1 MRRPTL
7 HSIIRFLMR
16 ILTDTEYRN
25 LEYLPVS
32 GPVIIATNHLSRMD
46 IPLLFVTPS
55 RNDVTALVT
64 TKYKSYPIIR
74 WFSDTAEAI
83 WLDRETADFAAFRS
97 AAAELKKGKA
107 MGISPEGT
115 RSETGGLLP
124 GKPGTVLLALRTGAP
139 IIPVGLTGTETASA
153 RLLRLGHPKMVATFG
168 ETFEIPPIG
177 KETREEDLQRATDEV
192 MCRIAACL
200 PPEYRGVYADHSRLK
215 EILAAQGGEVKII
228 SSRKL

>member
-1 MRRPTL
+1 MKRPTL

-16 ILTDTEYRN
+16 VLTDTEYRN
-25 LEYLPVS
+25 LEYLPSS

-46 IPLLFVTPS
+46 IPLLFVTPT

-64 TKYKSYPIIR
+64 TKYKSYPLIR

-83 WLDRETADFAAFRS
+83 WLDRDTADFGAFRS
-97 AAAELKKGKA
+97 AAAELKKGRA

-115 RSETGGLLP
+115 RSNTGGLLP

-139 IIPVGLTGTETASA
+139 IVPVGLTGTENASA
-153 RLLRLGHPKMVATFG
+153 ILLRLGRPKMTATFG
-168 ETFEIPPIG
+168 PPFEIPPIG
-177 KETREEDLQRATDEV
+177 KDTREEDLQRATDEV

-200 PPEYRGVYADHSRLK
+200 PPAYRGVYADHPRLQ
-215 EILAAQGGEVKII
+215 EILAEQGGDVRVI